1 MNFPNINDKEILRI
15 ALPAIA
21 ANITVPLLGLVDVAI
36 TGHLGNAA
44 YIGAI
49 AVGSM
54 IFNVVYWVFGFLRM
68 GTSGMASQAY
78 GRGDT
83 AEALNLL
90 ARGLYA
96 GLAVAGAVLVL
107 QRPLLTLAL
116 TVIGANADLLPLVNT
131 YFDICVWGA
140 PAMLCLYALT
150 GWFIGMQ
157 DTRVT
162 MAASIVQNIV
172 NIVASLTLVYGFGM
186 KIEGVATGTL
196 IAQYAGLL
204 TALAF
209 FVARFGRK
217 IRLIDIREV
226 VRSEALLRF
235 FNVNR
240 NIFIRTLF
248 IVAVNLFFVS
258 AGATHGTMTLA
269 VNTLLMQLFTLF
281 SYVMDGFANAGEA
294 LCGKYTGADDRG
306 AFFATVKRLFAW
318 GAALTVAYTA
328 VYALGGSAFLALLTD
343 DSQVL
348 RAAGEYLP
356 WAIAIPAAGVAAFV
370 WDGVFIGTTDT
381 RGMLVSSAVS
391 ALLFFGIY
399 LLASPT
405 LHNHG
410 LWLAFIAYLLARG
423 VVQTIIF
430 RNKNR

>member
-1 MNFPNINDKEILRI
+1 MRNPERVSLR
-15 ALPAIA
+15 
-21 ANITVPLLGLVDVAI
+21 PLLGGLI
-36 TGHLGNAA
+36 
-44 YIGAI
+44 
-49 AVGSM
+49 
-54 IFNVVYWVFGFLRM
+54 
-68 GTSGMASQAY
+68 
-78 GRGDT
+78 
-83 AEALNLL
+83 LL
-90 ARGLYA
+90 
-96 GLAVAGAVLVL
+96 
-107 QRPLLTLAL
+107 LAL

-162 MAASIVQNIV
+162 MAASTVQNIV

-209 FVARFGRK
+209 FVARFGSK

-348 RAAGEYLP
+348 HAASEYLP